1 MDDMLPSSGEEYL
14 RMVKAQAR
22 KCPAVVV
29 ASGAGAQRHLAA
41 KNTSRK
47 YRTDWQSCLPAP
59 EGCAPTTEWKDQFME
74 DFSSARASLKRYK
87 QSQEHKAKRGG
98 AKSNKKNAV
107 SAPAVR
113 MTSSQQGLESI
124 ENDEQQHIIPELN
137 DTQPP
142 PPLQTA
148 SPHTISIPKLHDEQK
163 WRMLL
168 YGPTRSP
175 SARVHHQVASTMTA
189 MASEASLSAPTPITT
204 TTTTTTI
211 TPDATAT
218 TTTMAHGAS
227 TTTTTATANSV
238 RQEGMPP
245 SPLFLIRL
253 DQGHLI
259 QLLKYHLRW
268 IAEDDLQEQEGK
280 WLYAVFLK
288 LDPLVESDQVAV
300 LRNMAKKCARIR
312 SHFNSGSGSKL
323 ATVNMVITIVARLFG
338 QGDLE

>member
-29 ASGAGAQRHLAA
+29 ASGAGAQKHLAA

-47 YRTDWQSCLPAP
+47 YRTEWQSCLPAP
-59 EGCAPTTEWKDQFME
+59 EGCAPTAEWKDQFMQ
-74 DFSSARASLKRYK
+74 DFNAARASLKRYK
-87 QSQEHKAKRGG
+87 QAQERRAKRGG
-98 AKSNKKNAV
+98 TGSNQGKTTASV
-107 SAPAVR
+107 LDVQL
-113 MTSSQQGLESI
+113 SSELTHETI
-124 ENDEQQHIIPELN
+124 EIKEQQHI
-137 DTQPP
+137 
-142 PPLQTA
+142 
-148 SPHTISIPKLHDEQK
+148 PKLNSIQPSPTALSQSSHPVALPNMYDEQK
-163 WRMLL
+163 WRSLL
-168 YGPTRSP
+168 YGPITPP
-175 SARVHHQVASTMTA
+175 SARVHHSVASTTIG
-189 MASEASLSAPTPITT
+189 STTEVVGVSTPS
-204 TTTTTTI
+204 TTI
-211 TPDATAT
+211 SYDTASTTTAT
-218 TTTMAHGAS
+218 TATTMAHAMAP
-227 TTTTTATANSV
+227 TTANSV

-245 SPLFLIRL
+245 SPQFLIRL

-268 IAEDDLQEQEGK
+268 LAEDDLQEQEGK

-312 SHFNSGSGSKL
+312 SHFNSNSGSKL
-323 ATVNMVITIVARLFG
+323 ATVNMVITIVAQLFG